1 MLVKNFF
8 FTLYSLIFNF
18 SFYIMLILIV
28 ISSGM
33 LFASLRRRFFLF
45 ILAVIVF
52 SVWGFLLDLDGMMLV
67 LLTAEFTIV
76 LLFLMTYIQ
85 LYSNYEF
92 VSKGN
97 KYTVLILFMFI
108 PMFYTPLYSF
118 NVFINFYSSV
128 SHVVSSDF
136 FILYY
141 FLFDKLPTLVILMT
155 LIISFFSLF
164 FIIIYFNLKY
174 TKNSKKT
181 QVKNL
186 FFLRKQV
193 LIKQTNFNSRLY
205 TFQN

>member
-1 MLVKNFF
+1 M
-8 FTLYSLIFNF
+8 FNF

-97 KYTVLILFMFI
+97 KYTVLIFFMFT

>member
-1 MLVKNFF
+1 M
-8 FTLYSLIFNF
+8 FNF

-97 KYTVLILFMFI
+97 KYTVLILFMFT

-141 FLFDKLPTLVILMT
+141 LLFDKLPTLVILMT

>member
-1 MLVKNFF
+1 
-8 FTLYSLIFNF
+8 
-18 SFYIMLILIV
+18 MLILIV

>member
-1 MLVKNFF
+1 M
-8 FTLYSLIFNF
+8 FNF

-97 KYTVLILFMFI
+97 KYTVLILFMFT